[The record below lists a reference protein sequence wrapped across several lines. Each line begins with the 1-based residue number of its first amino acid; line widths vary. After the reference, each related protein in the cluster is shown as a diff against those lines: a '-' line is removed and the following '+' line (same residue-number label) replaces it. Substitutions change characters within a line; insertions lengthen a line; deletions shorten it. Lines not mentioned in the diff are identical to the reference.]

1 MIIFHRLKS
10 LARWVF
16 RRGEVE
22 RQLHD
27 ELESFIELTA
37 KDKIRDGVAP
47 DEARRLARL
56 ELRGVDQ
63 TKERVRWYRWGA
75 QLDVLLQDLRYG
87 WRSLT
92 NQSGFTAIIVVT
104 LAVGIGANTAVYSV
118 VDATLLR
125 PLPFRDPDRLMAVF
139 LMEPSFTG
147 SPSRIAWS
155 YPKYETFRNNQQVFE
170 DSALYRTD
178 LINLTGDG
186 EPERLRM
193 EEVSAG
199 YFPLLGVEAQLGRTF
214 LPAEDAIPEQSF
226 VTILSDRLWRRR
238 FGADP
243 SVIGR
248 TIDLDLKPYTVVG
261 ILPAGFQALGQG
273 GPADLWVPVHRLDSE
288 TLGQPW
294 QHNWSLVARIK
305 PDVRVEQAQSAT
317 TVLGRV
323 IDQAHPDSANV
334 RTSWGATAEPLE
346 EFRIDPAIR
355 KSVLVL
361 FGAVS
366 FVLLISCV
374 NVANL
379 LLARGNS
386 RKREIA
392 IRCAIGAGRIRV
404 IRQLLTESLM
414 LAILGGAAS
423 LAIAYASIYVL
434 SVVNPFGAAFTF
446 DRRLPGLT
454 SLTLNSIRLD
464 SRALLFTLAIAIA
477 TGVVFGLAPALQA
490 ARGNVTDSLKRG
502 SDQIRTRHFMAGK
515 GILVVVEIALAFVLL
530 AGAGLM
536 IKSLDKLLST
546 RIGIDPNNVLSARL
560 TLAAGPGSPQAVAG
574 FFDEVE
580 RRVASQPGVI
590 SAGLS
595 SCHALEGR
603 ALDGRCG
610 ENIIRFPDRPKAPAG
625 TEPTVGTLQV
635 SPDYFKTMK
644 IPLLRGRLFSSADR
658 WGAPLVVIVNETAA
672 RRFWP
677 GEDPIGKRVSVWFAA
692 FTRGAE
698 VVGVV
703 GDVRY
708 GPMDRPPRPDAYL
721 PYKQAPPRT
730 MILFGRTAG
739 DPVSLVEA
747 VRLQVSTLDHGLPI
761 YDFKTMRQR
770 VNDATVRVRFNVILL
785 TAFAVIAIVLAA
797 VGIYGVMSFAVRQR
811 TNEIGIRMALG
822 ARSEDIVRQVVRQA
836 SRLILIGT
844 AIGLAGALVATRVLS
859 SALYEV
865 DPRDPQ
871 TYVAIVMILVAA
883 ALLASYL
890 PARRASRVDP
900 SITLRMD

>member
-1 MIIFHRLKS
+1 MILLHRLKS
-10 LARWVF
+10 LGRWVF

-27 ELESFIELTA
+27 ELESFIELAA

-47 DEARRLARL
+47 EAARRLARL
-56 ELRGVDQ
+56 ELGGVDQ
-63 TKERVRWYRWGA
+63 TKERVRWFRWGA

-87 WRSLT
+87 WRSLIS
-92 NQSGFTAIIVVT
+92 QPGFTAIVVVT

-139 LMEPSFTG
+139 LMEPSGNNGTL
-147 SPSRIAWS
+147 SRIAWS
-155 YPKYETFRNNQQVFE
+155 YPKYETFRQNQQVFE
-170 DSALYRTD
+170 DAALYSTL

-186 EPERLRM
+186 EPERLQM
-193 EEVSAG
+193 EEVSSG
-199 YFPLLGVEAQLGRTF
+199 YFPILGVDAQLGRTF
-214 LPAEDAIPEQSF
+214 LPAEDAIPGQSF
-226 VTILSDRLWRRR
+226 VTILSDGLWRRR

-248 TIDLDLKPYTVVG
+248 MIDLDSKPYTVVG
-261 ILPAGFQALGQG
+261 VLPAKFQGLGS
-273 GPADLWVPVHRLDSE
+273 PADLWVPVHRLDSE
-288 TLGQPW
+288 TLGQRW

-317 TVLGRV
+317 RVLGRI
-323 IDQAHPDSANV
+323 IDEAHPDSTDV
-334 RTSWGATAEPLE
+334 RSGWGAMAEPLE
-346 EFRIDPAIR
+346 DIRTDPTIR
-355 KSVLVL
+355 DSVLVL

-366 FVLLISCV
+366 FVLLIACV

-392 IRCAIGAGRIRV
+392 IRCAIGASRFRV
-404 IRQLLTESLM
+404 IRQLLTESLL

-423 LAIAYASIYVL
+423 LAFAYASIYVL
-434 SVVNPFGAAFTF
+434 RAINPFGVAFASG
-446 DRRLPGLT
+446 RRFRGFLF
-454 SLTLNSIRLD
+454 TLNTIHLD
-464 SRALLFTLAIAIA
+464 SRALLFTLAISIA
-477 TGVVFGLAPALQA
+477 TGIVFGLVPAIQA
-490 ARGNVTDSLKRG
+490 ARENATDSLKRG
-502 SDQIRTRHFMAGK
+502 NAQIRARHFMAGR
-515 GILVVVEIALAFVLL
+515 GILVIVEIALAFVLL
-530 AGAGLM
+530 VGAGLM
-536 IKSLDKLLST
+536 IKSLDRLVGT
-546 RIGIDPNNVLSARL
+546 RIGIDPNNILSARL
-560 TLAAGPGSPQAVAG
+560 TLPAGFGGTQAAGL
-574 FFDEVE
+574 FDEVE
-580 RRVASQPGVI
+580 RRVAAQPGVI

-603 ALDGRCG
+603 CQ
-610 ENIIRFPDRPKAPAG
+610 ESIIRFLDRPKVPTGAEPAI
-625 TEPTVGTLQV
+625 GTLLV

-644 IPLLRGRLFSSADR
+644 IPLLRGRLFGSADR
-658 WGAPLVVIVNETAA
+658 EAAPLVVIVNETAA

-677 GEDPIGKRVSVWFAA
+677 GENPVGKRVQVGFGAA

-708 GPMDRPPRPDAYL
+708 GPMDQPPQPDAYQ
-721 PYKQAPPRT
+721 PYRQAPPRT
-730 MILFGRTAG
+730 MILFGKTTG
-739 DPVSLVEA
+739 DPVALAAA
-747 VRLQVSTLDHGLPI
+747 VRREAGALGRSLPV
-761 YDFKTMRQR
+761 YDIKTMRR
-770 VNDATVRVRFNVILL
+770 RINDATVRPRFNAILL
-785 TAFAVIAIVLAA
+785 TAFAVIAIVLAT
-797 VGIYGVMSFAVRQR
+797 VGIYGVMSVAVRQR

-822 ARSEDIVRQVVRQA
+822 ARSEDVVRQVVRQA
-836 SRLILIGT
+836 GVLILIGI
-844 AIGLAGALVATRVLS
+844 AIGLAGALVATRALS
-859 SALYEV
+859 SVLYKV
-865 DPRDPQ
+865 QPHDPQ

-890 PARRASRVDP
+890 PARRASSIDP

>member
-10 LARWVF
+10 FARWVF

-37 KDKIRDGVAP
+37 RDKIRDGVAP

-92 NQSGFTAIIVVT
+92 RQPGFTAIVVLT

-125 PLPFRDPDRLMAVF
+125 PLPFREPDRLMAVF
-139 LMEPSFTG
+139 LMEPSSTNG
-147 SPSRIAWS
+147 APSRIAWS
-155 YPKYETFRNNQQVFE
+155 YPKYETFRHNQQVFE
-170 DSALYRTD
+170 DAALYRTW

-186 EPERLRM
+186 EPERLQM

-214 LPAEDAIPEQSF
+214 LPAEDAIPEQNF
-226 VTILSDRLWRRR
+226 VTVLSDSLWRRR

-261 ILPAGFQALGQG
+261 VLPAGFQGLGS
-273 GPADLWVPVHRLDSE
+273 PADLWVPVHRLDSE
-288 TLGQPW
+288 TLAQRWG
-294 QHNWSLVARIK
+294 HNWSLVARIK
-305 PDVRVEQAQSAT
+305 PDVRIEQAQSAT
-317 TVLGRV
+317 TVLGKI
-323 IDQAHPDSANV
+323 IDEAHPDGANA
-334 RTSWGATAEPLE
+334 RTKWGAQAETLE
-346 EFRIDPAIR
+346 EIRIDPTIR

-366 FVLLISCV
+366 FVLLIACV

-392 IRCAIGAGRIRV
+392 IRCAIGAGRFRV
-404 IRQLLTESLM
+404 VRQLLTESLM
-414 LAILGGAAS
+414 LGLLGGAAS
-423 LAIAYASIYVL
+423 LAVAYASIYAV
-434 SVVNPFGAAFTF
+434 SVVNPFGAALALG
-446 DRRLPGLT
+446 RRLRGTLF
-454 SLTLNSIRLD
+454 TLNSIQLD
-464 SRALLFTLAIAIA
+464 SRVLLFTLGIAVA
-477 TGVVFGLAPALQA
+477 TGVIFGLAPVFQA
-490 ARGNVTDSLKRG
+490 ARGNVTDWLKRG
-502 SDQIRTRHFMAGK
+502 TDPIRTRHFMAGK

-530 AGAGLM
+530 VGAGLM
-536 IKSLDKLLST
+536 IKSLDNLLST
-546 RIGIDPNNVLSARL
+546 RIGIDPDNILSVKL
-560 TLAAGPGSPQAVAG
+560 TVPAGSGGFQAVVG
-574 FFDEVE
+574 FFDELE
-580 RRVASQPGVI
+580 RRIAAQPGVI

-610 ENIIRFPDRPKAPAG
+610 QNIIRFSDRPKVPAG

-644 IPLLRGRLFSSADR
+644 IPLLRGRLFNSADR
-658 WGAPLVVIVNETAA
+658 EGAPLAVIVNEAAA

-677 GEDPIGKRVSVWFAA
+677 GEDPIGKRVYVWFAA

-708 GPMDRPPRPDAYL
+708 GPMDRPPQPDAYL
-721 PYKQAPPRT
+721 PYRQAPSRT
-730 MILFGRTAG
+730 MTLFGRTEG
-739 DPVSLVEA
+739 DPVALVEA
-747 VRLQVSTLDHGLPI
+747 VRRHAGTLDRSLPI
-761 YDFKTMRQR
+761 YDIKTMRQR
-770 VNDATVRVRFNVILL
+770 ISDATVRARFNVILL
-785 TAFAVIAIVLAA
+785 TAFAVIAMVLAA
-797 VGIYGVMSFAVRQR
+797 VGIYGVMSYAVRQR
-811 TNEIGIRMALG
+811 TREIGIRIALG
-822 ARSEDIVRQVVRQA
+822 ARSEDVVRQVVRQA
-836 SRLILIGT
+836 GGLILIGT
-844 AIGLAGALVATRVLS
+844 AIGLAGALAATRLLS
-859 SALYEV
+859 SALYEIQPH
-865 DPRDPQ
+865 DPPI
-871 TYVAIVMILVAA
+871 YVAIVMILVAA
-883 ALLASYL
+883 SLLASYL
-890 PARRASRVDP
+890 PARRASTIDP

>member
-1 MIIFHRLKS
+1 MILFHRLKS

-37 KDKIRDGVAP
+37 RDKIRDGVAP

-92 NQSGFTAIIVVT
+92 RQPGFTAIVVVT

-125 PLPFRDPDRLMAVF
+125 PLPFREPDRLMAVF
-139 LMEPSFTG
+139 LMEPSNGT
-147 SPSRIAWS
+147 PSRIAWS
-155 YPKYETFRNNQQVFE
+155 YPKYETFRHNQQVFE
-170 DSALYRTD
+170 DSALYRTW

-186 EPERLRM
+186 EPERLQM
-193 EEVSAG
+193 EEVSAS

-226 VTILSDRLWRRR
+226 VTILSDSLWRRR

-248 TIDLDLKPYTVVG
+248 TIDIDLKPYTVVG
-261 ILPAGFQALGQG
+261 VLPAGFQGLGS
-273 GPADLWVPVHRLDSE
+273 PADLWVPVHRLNAE
-288 TLGQPW
+288 TLGERW
-294 QHNWSLVARIK
+294 GHYWSLVARIK
-305 PDVRVEQAQSAT
+305 PDVRAEQAQSAT
-317 TVLGRV
+317 IALGRI
-323 IDQAHPDSANV
+323 IDEAHPDPAAA
-334 RTSWGATAEPLE
+334 RAAWGATAEALE
-346 EFRIDPAIR
+346 EIRIDPTIR
-355 KSVLVL
+355 NSVLVL

-366 FVLLISCV
+366 FVLLIACV

-392 IRCAIGAGRIRV
+392 IRCAIGAGRFRV

-414 LAILGGAAS
+414 LGILGGAAS
-423 LAIAYASIYVL
+423 LAIAYASIHAL
-434 SVVNPFGAAFTF
+434 NAINPFGTALALG
-446 DRRLPGLT
+446 RRLRGTLF
-454 SLTLNSIRLD
+454 TLNSIHLD
-464 SRALLFTLAIAIA
+464 SRVLWFTLGIAIA
-477 TGVVFGLAPALQA
+477 TGVVFGLAPAFQA
-490 ARGNVTDSLKRG
+490 VRGNATDSLKRG

-536 IKSLDKLLST
+536 IKSLDNLLST
-546 RIGIDPNNVLSARL
+546 RIGIDPNNTLSVKL
-560 TLAAGPGSPQAVAG
+560 TVPFSSGGFQAVAG
-574 FFDEVE
+574 FFDELE
-580 RRVASQPGVI
+580 RRIASQPGVI

-610 ENIIRFPDRPKAPAG
+610 QNIIRFLDRPKVPTG

-644 IPLLRGRLFSSADR
+644 IPLLRGRLFTSADR
-658 WGAPLVVIVNETAA
+658 EGAPLAVIVNETAA
-672 RRFWP
+672 GRFWP
-677 GEDPIGKRVSVWFAA
+677 GEDPIGKRVSVWFSV

-708 GPMDRPPRPDAYL
+708 GPMDRPPQPDAYL
-721 PYKQAPPRT
+721 PFRQAPSPT
-730 MILFGRTAG
+730 MTLFGRTEG
-739 DPVSLVEA
+739 DPVALVEA
-747 VRLQVSTLDHGLPI
+747 VRRHAGALDRGLPI
-761 YDFKTMRQR
+761 YDIKTMRQR
-770 VNDATVRVRFNVILL
+770 INDATVRVRFNVILL

-822 ARSEDIVRQVVRQA
+822 ARSEDVVRHVVRQA
-836 SRLILIGT
+836 GALILIGT
-844 AIGLAGALVATRVLS
+844 AIGLAGALAATRVLS

-865 DPRDPQ
+865 QPHDPQ
-871 TYVAIVMILVAA
+871 TYVAIVMILIAA
-883 ALLASYL
+883 SLLASYL
-890 PARRASRVDP
+890 PARRASTIDP